1 MRNNRRV
8 LVVLVALLGLVFG
21 GAIAADAALFDPVKY
36 AEQWLAR
43 IKVLEKEGKFAQAEN
58 QANMFVT
65 WTKGVEKKYPKV
77 TPLIKE
83 GYNTQANA
91 EAKQGKYNEAANT
104 TRAQYAWKA
113 DSALIEKVMKFEQN
127 DLDQRTFYNK
137 SVEFHQ
143 KVYENR
149 RKINGLLQE
158 KYNLTKALL
167 ANKTVTKEQLEKL
180 QTQLKDLSKQVAD
193 LRATNKDLQEQFA
206 KDTEAFKKDEIVFT
220 ATQNSK
226 VNALAKKAAD
236 QATANG
242 KLETA
247 GNELLVKVSEKYQM
261 SWDGLEEKLGKM
273 KDAQLKAMDL
283 QKELLA
289 LFDQKPLTDD
299 AKKKIKDL
307 KEQLDKLMGE
317 HNQLLAD
324 IEKAFMD
331 TKTFNKLTIDQ
342 QRKYMEMF
350 RVIREATTV
359 ITKTNAIIDKK
370 IEEMNRKFGDL
381 NGDGKID
388 KTDLAIIVRHLVG
401 IRPMIHPWNPN
412 PAADLDGDGNLSWA
426 DYNLLREAVFGD
438 RKFFP
443 VDPEAPKGDM
453 NGDGSFDNDDLM
465 LVVRIMSNP
474 KAFAA
479 SLVKLADL
487 NGDGK
492 VDYSDITDLIKKIQ
506 EQDKPVVGDPPT
518 TQAPV
523 EAPVDPSAQGTGA
536 QTGNTTGTTGTGEA
550 PNNLNQTY

>member
-8 LVVLVALLGLVFG
+8 LVVLVALLGLVIG
-21 GAIAADAALFDPVKY
+21 GALPTDAAIFDPVKF

-58 QANMFVT
+58 QATMFVS
-65 WTKGVEKKYPKV
+65 WTKNYERRHPKV

-104 TRAQYAWKA
+104 IRAQYAWKA
-113 DSALIEKVMKFEQN
+113 DSALIEKVMKFEKN
-127 DLDQRTFYNK
+127 DLDQRTYYNK
-137 SVEFHQ
+137 TVEFHQ

-158 KYNLTKALL
+158 KYDLTKALL
-167 ANKTVTKEQLEKL
+167 KQKTVSKEDLEKL
-180 QTQLKDLSKQVAD
+180 QAKLKELSKQVAD
-193 LRATNKDLQEQFA
+193 LRATNKDLQE
-206 KDTEAFKKDEIVFT
+206 KYVKETEAFKKDGIVFT
-220 ATQNSK
+220 AAQNNK
-226 VNALAKKAAD
+226 VTTLAKKAAD

-247 GNELLVKVSEKYQM
+247 GNKLLVEVSEKYQM
-261 SWDGLEEKLGKM
+261 SWDGLEEKLAKM
-273 KDAQLKAMDL
+273 KDIQDKAMGI
-283 QKELLA
+283 QKDLLA
-289 LFDQKPLTDD
+289 LLDTKPMTDD
-299 AKKKIKDL
+299 VKKKVNDL
-307 KEQLDKLMGE
+307 KAQLDKLMGD
-317 HNQLLAD
+317 HNQVLAD

-331 TKTFNKLTIDQ
+331 TKVFNKLTIDQ
-342 QRKYMEMF
+342 QRKYLEIF
-350 RVIREATTV
+350 QVIREANNV

-388 KTDLAIIVRHLVG
+388 QADLAALVKLL
-401 IRPMIHPWNPN
+401 ISPRPMIHPWNPN

-426 DYNLLREAVFGD
+426 DYNLLREAVHGD

-443 VDPEAPKGDM
+443 VDPAAPKGDM
-453 NGDGSFDNDDLM
+453 NGNGSFDSDDLM
-465 LVVRIMSNP
+465 LIIRIMNNP

-492 VDYSDITDLIKKIQ
+492 VDYADITDLIKKIQ
-506 EQDKPVVGDPPT
+506 EQDKPIVADPPT
-518 TQAPV
+518 TQDATQ
-523 EAPVDPSAQGTGA
+523 APVDPSAQGTGA
-536 QTGNTTGTTGTGEA
+536 ETGQTSGETGTGEA
-550 PNNLNQTY
+550 ANTLQQTY